1 MKTYRTF
8 IYNEKPQWSDVP
20 TADIDCFQ
28 WEDGRNYRPRSAA
41 KMCFVRNE
49 GIYVLLMSEEDEIKA
64 VYTKTDEPVYKD
76 SCLEVFLKLG
86 EEGYINIETNAN
98 GVYLSGFGKNRN
110 NRPRLKELTDK
121 IPLITPV
128 REGKMW
134 GNEIFVSNE
143 LLRDIYPSLGGV
155 HSGTFSGNFY
165 KCGDETHT
173 PHYGSFSPMGALPPG
188 FHNPD
193 LFAQIIVE
201 EVTE

>member
-8 IYNEKPQWSDVP
+8 IYSEKPPWGDVP

-28 WEDGRNYRPRSAA
+28 WEDGRNYRPRSTA

-49 GIYVLLMSEEDEIKA
+49 GIYVLLMSEEEKVKA

-98 GVYLSGFGKNRN
+98 GVYLSGFGKSRN
-110 NRPRLKELTDK
+110 NRLRLKELTDK

-155 HSGTFSGNFY
+155 RCGTFRGNFY

-173 PHYGSFSPMGALPPG
+173 PH
-188 FHNPD
+188 
-193 LFAQIIVE
+193 
-201 EVTE
+201 